1 MVTAEQLLIQAAELK
16 KKKSEDYQGST
27 WTEAD
32 YFPYKEKSYSHMLH
46 TKYLRMR
53 NIVDGNQ
60 KTNFEALDDTLIDMA
75 VYACMFA
82 AYLKNNNGVKM
93 TDENKVV
100 ETPPTQ
106 KEVVKAPKTE
116 MSLGIDDMLKD
127 AKNLKHYRQ
136 GCRYFANLSFY
147 KDFRDQLIEKDIG
160 TFLLK
165 AIDG

>member
-1 MVTAEQLLIQAAELK
+1 MITAEQLLIQAAELK

-82 AYLKNNNGVKM
+82 AYLKNNKG
-93 TDENKVV
+93 ENMNTAATEEPKPITKSFESGDYVSKVGGDYKFDGRIVSIFPKLSGAIRIVV
-100 ETPPTQ
+100 E
-106 KEVVKAPKTE
+106 
-116 MSLGIDDMLKD
+116 DDRGVLHVYSE
-127 AKNLKHYRQ
+127 KNLKHR
-136 GCRYFANLSFY
+136 G
-147 KDFRDQLIEKDIG
+147 
-160 TFLLK
+160 
-165 AIDG
+165 

>member
-1 MVTAEQLLIQAAELK
+1 MITAEQLLIQAAELK
-16 KKKSEDYQGST
+16 RKKSEDYQGST

-82 AYLKNNNGVKM
+82 AYLKNNNGDNKM
-93 TDENKVV
+93 NTEIKTEAAPRPLAKPFDRGDHVSKVGGDYKFDGRIVSIFPKLSGAIRVVV
-100 ETPPTQ
+100 E
-106 KEVVKAPKTE
+106 
-116 MSLGIDDMLKD
+116 DDRGVLHVYSE
-127 AKNLKHYRQ
+127 KNLKH
-136 GCRYFANLSFY
+136 
-147 KDFRDQLIEKDIG
+147 KD
-160 TFLLK
+160 
-165 AIDG
+165 

>member
-82 AYLKNNNGVKM
+82 AYLKNNKG
-93 TDENKVV
+93 ENMSTETIKTEEPRTITKPFDRGDHVSKVGGDYKFDGRIVSIFPKLSGAIRVVV
-100 ETPPTQ
+100 E
-106 KEVVKAPKTE
+106 
-116 MSLGIDDMLKD
+116 DDRGVLHVYSE
-127 AKNLKHYRQ
+127 KNLKH
-136 GCRYFANLSFY
+136 
-147 KDFRDQLIEKDIG
+147 RD
-160 TFLLK
+160 
-165 AIDG
+165 

>member
-1 MVTAEQLLIQAAELK
+1 MITAEQLLIQAAELK

-82 AYLKNNNGVKM
+82 AYLKNNNG
-93 TDENKVV
+93 ENKMST
-100 ETPPTQ
+100 ELAT
-106 KEVVKAPKTE
+106 EAAPKPIVTKPFE
-116 MSLGIDDMLKD
+116 SRRSCLKSRWR
-127 AKNLKHYRQ
+127 L
-136 GCRYFANLSFY
+136 
-147 KDFRDQLIEKDIG
+147 
-160 TFLLK
+160 
-165 AIDG
+165 